1 MTVGSS
7 EKQKIIMQIS
17 AVQTD
22 IKRNMEERW
31 VEQCIS
37 ETVTI
42 ENRSSDDSLAVAL
55 KSLLLVVF
63 RDAKM
68 KEMTVHKLEEMEKK
82 LGETDKTRGQN
93 DRDIKTV
100 RVES

>member
-31 VEQCIS
+31 VTYIS
-37 ETVTI
+37 LY
-42 ENRSSDDSLAVAL
+42 RQLRL
-55 KSLLLVVF
+55 RLLVVF

-68 KEMTVHKLEEMEKK
+68 KEITVHKLEEMEKK
-82 LGETDKTRGQN
+82 LGETEKSRGQS

-100 RVES
+100 RGGS